1 MYTGECIRE
10 KCILENMYWGVYT
23 GECIIRDFIL
33 ENAKW
38 SVCTGECVMEN
49 VCWRVYT
56 EEHTL
61 IEYIYWRRVCWRV
74 YNGECIIESV

>member
-1 MYTGECIRE
+1 MYTGE
-10 KCILENMYWGVYT
+10 VYT
-23 GECIIRDFIL
+23 GEYVLGSVYCTGEGIIGECIL

-38 SVCTGECVMEN
+38 SVYPGECVMEN